1 MALSDSC
8 FDFLSDMAEGKR
20 DLAAAGELIAST
32 IWYGKDPWDYGPE
45 IGLLR
50 EAAEN
55 HAAKL
60 TAETLAP
67 LLRIARLVQRYHD
80 GGCLMPEHEGKDFL
94 EYQKV
99 VTSDIFDKATLAAW
113 HKGLEAEAV

>member
-67 LLRIARLVQRYHD
+67 LLRIARLTQRFHD
-80 GGCLMPEHEGKDFL
+80 GDCFEYSDFL

-99 VTSDIFDKATLAAW
+99 VASDIFDKATLAAW
-113 HKGLEAEAV
+113 HKGLKAETV